1 MNTKLILEYLREL
14 EENNSR
20 EWFHGHKEEY
30 QAANG
35 EFLKL
40 IEAFMLELGKEDA
53 GILDFEPGKLTFKLV
68 RDTRFS
74 KDKSPYLP
82 AFRAHISSKGK
93 LPVPVGYYL
102 MIKPGSSFLGGGL
115 FADMFKNATQMVRR
129 YIAEHGEEW
138 QSVLDV
144 PEFQRYFQVKGTALK
159 NVPQGFEK
167 DHPQAEFL
175 KYKSWYLEY
184 PISDAL
190 LCSGEKFTELA
201 ARVFTQMQPFNRFL
215 NTALADFKMPER
227 P

>member
-1 MNTKLILEYLREL
+1 MNTTLILEYLREL

-184 PISDAL
+184 PIPDKELEDGEAFFQRAL
-190 LCSGEKFTELA
+190 EIY
-201 ARVFTQMQPFNRFL
+201 RVMKPFNSFL
-215 NTALADFKMPER
+215 NKALKEFEMPAR